1 MNRAQVPRAL
11 ARIEE
16 ALGGSVEGKT
26 VCVLGLA
33 FKPNTSD
40 VRDAPALHLIDALIR
55 SGATVTAHDP
65 IAIDGARAKTGG
77 DVRYCSQ
84 MYEAINGC
92 DALVLATEWE
102 EYAGINFRMVR
113 KLMRGNVIFDGR
125 NIFDADEV
133 VKEGLRYVGVGRAKE
148 PATPSRVA
156 GGTRHAM
163 PA

>member
-1 MNRAQVPRAL
+1 
-11 ARIEE
+11 
-16 ALGGSVEGKT
+16 
-26 VCVLGLA
+26 LA

-65 IAIDGARAKTGG
+65 IAIEGARAKTGA

-102 EYAGINFRMVR
+102 EYASINFRMVR

-125 NIFDADEV
+125 NIFDADDV
-133 VKEGLRYVGVGRAKE
+133 AREGLRYVGVGRAKE
-148 PATPSRVA
+148 PATPSRTPQSARQTISLNV
-156 GGTRHAM
+156 
-163 PA
+163 